1 MIQVLVVLYEENV
14 IYFKKIIYVYI
25 VYILL
30 RLVVEVF
37 EVSNFLYDVDLFI
50 IQCICIFCG
59 IKRMLVF
66 MVCYKIIF
74 LRKCYINNILE

>member
-37 EVSNFLYDVDLFI
+37 EVSNLFYDVDLFI